1 MAETDLVELVDEHG
15 TATGRTQVGAAHA
28 APGLLH
34 RAFSVVVVDDDGRM
48 LLQQRAD
55 AKLRFPGLWTNAC
68 CGHPAPGADLAA
80 SAARRVREELGVDLV
95 EAREVGT
102 FRYRAVDAGSGHV
115 ETEYDHVVVGRLAG
129 DVLPDPDEVGDTR
142 WVTAEEAHALV
153 DAGVTTPWFVDV
165 LGIVAPRAPV
175 DVTARA

>member
-1 MAETDLVELVDEHG
+1 MAETDLVELVDEQG
-15 TATGRTQVGAAHA
+15 TPTGQTQVGAAHR

-34 RAFSVVVVDDDGRM
+34 RAFSVVVVDDAGRM

-95 EAREVGT
+95 DAHEVGT
-102 FRYRAVDAGSGHV
+102 FRYRALDAGSGHV

-129 DVLPDPDEVGDTR
+129 GLVPDPAEVGATR

-165 LGIVAPRAPV
+165 LRVVAPRATAGAV
-175 DVTARA
+175 DAV